1 MLSAPIMGELGR
13 LTLMPVSVLVVFLIL
28 PLAAME
34 YIWTGVSLLATVGA
48 FLRCHDKATALKLI
62 TGHTTGSSS
71 LLKTKFPNSI
81 AVRS

>member
-1 MLSAPIMGELGR
+1 M
-13 LTLMPVSVLVVFLIL
+13 VFLIL

-34 YIWTGVSLLATVGA
+34 YIWTGLSLLATVGA
-48 FLRCHDKATALKLI
+48 FMRCHDKATALKFV
-62 TGHTTGSSS
+62 TAHTTGS